1 MKKRKTSNIEGK
13 EIFTI
18 QESTSPFETMGQ
30 IINELRDEIIHCL
43 SYFVDDCKVVI
54 ESVKFYNEFV
64 SETEDTFVIPIIT
77 ISVVLNSQITFDTS
91 IEAKWY
97 PVYTLQQFASIIVD
111 CLMSKFD
118 NQCIKLVNTTT
129 LMK

>member
-1 MKKRKTSNIEGK
+1 MTKRKTSNIEGK

-54 ESVKFYNEFV
+54 ESVKFYNGFV

-111 CLMSKFD
+111 CLMSKSD